1 MADPDPVAD
10 LMKGVDAWNMWR
22 SENPD
27 VEPDLIGAS
36 LSGVDLSGADL
47 SAADLSGADLCRTNL
62 RRANLDEANLGRA
75 SLGGAFLGGAN
86 LRRASLRE
94 AKLSGADLRGADLRR
109 ADLSGADLRAADLRG
124 TDLYRTNFGR
134 ANLRDA
140 KLGGAFLGGAFL
152 GGANLRR
159 ANLREA
165 NLGGADLSKA
175 NLREANLGG
184 ANLTHAILVHADL
197 RGAELTGCHI
207 YGVSAWDLRLKGA
220 KQENLIITPEGAPE
234 VTVDNLEVG
243 QFVYLLLH
251 NEKIRDVI
259 DTIGKKGVLL
269 LGRFT
274 DERKAIL
281 DALREELRKHD
292 YLPILLDFDVPAT
305 RDITE
310 TVSLLARMARFI
322 IVDMTDPSS
331 IPKELEAIVP
341 HLAVPVQP
349 LLEGASRPYAMF
361 KDYWKYD
368 WVLPPHRYEGLE
380 TLLTTIAENVI
391 APAEAKVNALQERRR
406 LIEAEL
412 MKPR

>member
-1 MADPDPVAD
+1 M
-10 LMKGVDAWNMWR
+10 
-22 SENPD
+22 
-27 VEPDLIGAS
+27 
-36 LSGVDLSGADL
+36 
-47 SAADLSGADLCRTNL
+47 
-62 RRANLDEANLGRA
+62 
-75 SLGGAFLGGAN
+75 
-86 LRRASLRE
+86 
-94 AKLSGADLRGADLRR
+94 
-109 ADLSGADLRAADLRG
+109 
-124 TDLYRTNFGR
+124 
-134 ANLRDA
+134 
-140 KLGGAFLGGAFL
+140 
-152 GGANLRR
+152 
-159 ANLREA
+159 
-165 NLGGADLSKA
+165 
-175 NLREANLGG
+175 
-184 ANLTHAILVHADL
+184 
-197 RGAELTGCHI
+197 
-207 YGVSAWDLRLKGA
+207 
-220 KQENLIITPEGAPE
+220 IITPEGAPE

-368 WVLPPHRYEGLE
+368 WVLQPHRYEGLE